1 MTTNYDNLRKAA
13 SGYKTKP
20 VVAWTI
26 YDAPDQYNGNLATW
40 QIKTGGYREQLTTD
54 AGATIYTGSALNFT
68 KAEDLLAAIKN
79 VDILIDETYIATNL
93 TDVLSNYQ
101 IKDLTQYKFA
111 KAIYREDGLLT
122 KSGGYDWFGTPL
134 AMADALLEDMIN
146 VVNPSAPTSSY
157 KRTWFR
163 SVTNNDAIHYVS
175 TDDCTWDETKPRPS
189 LAVAFNGNAFAEPSS
204 SSTGASSAAAPSLAS
219 AGIVSLVV
227 STFVAMILL

>member
-26 YDAPDQYNGNLATW
+26 YDAPDQYNGNTATW
-40 QIKTGGYREQLTTD
+40 KIKTGGYREQLTTD

-101 IKDLTQYKFA
+101 IKDVTQHKFA

-189 LAVAFNGNAFAEPSS
+189 LAVEFNGNAFTEP

-219 AGIVSLVV
+219 AGIVTLLASTLVAV
-227 STFVAMILL
+227 ILL